1 VLGFCG
7 GCGILVWCSKSGG
20 GGNRT
25 KHLIHYGTNTS
36 DTEMQHISER
46 FRHIKALPDVAAAT
60 HPHEP
65 THPEHA
71 KDTYEHQKCAPC
83 VPQLS
88 PPLPDDLATVVEAW
102 SRLPDT
108 VKTGIVAMV
117 KAVWQP

>member
-1 VLGFCG
+1 VDGE
-7 GCGILVWCSKSGG
+7 CGI
-20 GGNRT
+20 RT
-25 KHLIHYGTNTS
+25 PHLIPYSTNTS
-36 DTEMQHISER
+36 DTEMQHIPER
-46 FRHIKALPDVAAAT
+46 FRHIKALPDAAAAP

-65 THPEHA
+65 THTAHAPDTGEHP
-71 KDTYEHQKCAPC
+71 KCALC

-88 PPLPDDLATVVEAW
+88 PPLPDDLATVVQAW